1 MFFSSAHLRMFC
13 ILYLEINKVVEVEVF
28 CKNMDGINVF
38 ISTQEIFGKM
48 GVRDQ
53 NYGKKIGISGSRIY
67 HVTNLFRRQ
76 IEGRSEFW
84 VNWPIGFAVWEKLS
98 LRSES
103 LVKSL
108 VLAFSLDMQSLG
120 SLRKDVFKQRTS
132 NERGHFSFIGMQW
145 LSPNFWPNCL

>member
-1 MFFSSAHLRMFC
+1 MFC

-67 HVTNLFRRQ
+67 PVTNLFRRQ

-84 VNWPIGFAVWEKLS
+84 VN
-98 LRSES
+98 
-103 LVKSL
+103 
-108 VLAFSLDMQSLG
+108 
-120 SLRKDVFKQRTS
+120 
-132 NERGHFSFIGMQW
+132 
-145 LSPNFWPNCL
+145 